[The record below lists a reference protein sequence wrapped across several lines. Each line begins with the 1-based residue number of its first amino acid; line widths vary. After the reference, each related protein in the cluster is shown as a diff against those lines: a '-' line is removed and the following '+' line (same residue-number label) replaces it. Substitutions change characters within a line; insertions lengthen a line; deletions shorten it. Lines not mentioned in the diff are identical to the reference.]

1 MHGRKAE
8 EDGDQPAYRPRA
20 LLKSNTQRAIR
31 GEDKYVQR
39 QLEAQR
45 RREQKKQ
52 ALENLGKP
60 RSVARAVLQPRAAQ
74 PRHQDSTETHAQDFS
89 QAGKIASKPAPN
101 HLKKT
106 AKKPL
111 SPTTREN
118 VDEDAELFDIELN
131 IGPQQDS
138 GTADSAQKNTITF
151 TMRRGENYK
160 TRVKQ
165 ICE

>member
-1 MHGRKAE
+1 MVRQEKEMQGCTFKPQLRKAVLSISRQE
-8 EDGDQPAYRPRA
+8 KADEDGDRPAYRPRT

-74 PRHQDSTETHAQDFS
+74 ARHQDSTETHAQDFS
-89 QAGKIASKPAPN
+89 
-101 HLKKT
+101 
-106 AKKPL
+106 
-111 SPTTREN
+111 
-118 VDEDAELFDIELN
+118 
-131 IGPQQDS
+131 
-138 GTADSAQKNTITF
+138 
-151 TMRRGENYK
+151 
-160 TRVKQ
+160 
-165 ICE
+165 